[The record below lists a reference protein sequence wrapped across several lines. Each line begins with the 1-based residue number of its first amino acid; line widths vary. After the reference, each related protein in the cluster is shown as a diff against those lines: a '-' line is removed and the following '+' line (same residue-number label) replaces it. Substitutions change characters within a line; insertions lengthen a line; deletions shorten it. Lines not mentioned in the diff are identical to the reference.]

1 VETKFEKTAYP
12 LVRVL
17 VSFLLIAGLIVPS
30 RMTTRRQKDTDGR
43 SAFTSCN
50 FFRFDRQFLDMHAI
64 LEIFDGKCSAANDI
78 EN

>member
-1 VETKFEKTAYP
+1 VETKFEQTAYP

-30 RMTTRRQKDTDGR
+30 RMTTRRQKYTDGR

-50 FFRFDRQFLDMHAI
+50 FFRFDRQFFDMYAI
-64 LEIFDGKCSAANDI
+64 LDIFDGKCSAANDI